1 MGAGL
6 GPDITLVPGC
16 GIGRTS
22 ESLTGLDSTD
32 RGGDHARQSESDRR
46 PEAGAIASI
55 ALLPR

>member
-1 MGAGL
+1 M
-6 GPDITLVPGC
+6 
-16 GIGRTS
+16 
-22 ESLTGLDSTD
+22 GLDSTD